1 MTQIQSVKA
10 VRKGIRDTP
19 KAFEIFTGDQTY
31 RFKAKGHHN
40 VEQWVQCLHIAV
52 ARSHIGSGPP
62 GMPSGL
68 SASSSVIS
76 GATNGSAAGSG
87 VALRAGRRNFN
98 RPSTYAG
105 FFEPHMAQIQTV
117 NPPPRRRVIMDTK
130 L

>member
-105 FFEPHMAQIQTV
+105 FFEPHMTHIQTV